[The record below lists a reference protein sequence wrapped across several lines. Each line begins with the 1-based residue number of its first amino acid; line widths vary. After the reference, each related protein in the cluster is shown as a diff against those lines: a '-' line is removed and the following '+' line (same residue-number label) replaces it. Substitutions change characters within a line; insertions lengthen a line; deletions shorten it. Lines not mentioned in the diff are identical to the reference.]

1 MSSLHELLANEGFN
15 GQKFHKDQ
23 KKKVKFREKPPQD
36 ESIALPIYICHDRK
50 GFNFT
55 RPKSDKASSKN
66 GSSVYSSKRG
76 GSDSGKSN
84 KTQVMMMI
92 KNNSNEAAIDEAA
105 IKAVISILSGYAGQ
119 YLRDENFRKSVRE
132 KCYSCFKRRRTESES
147 NDGVFVNM
155 ELGIES
161 IEKLVESEGT
171 KKEMKMKSLRNSI
184 GFLSI
189 VASLNSKSTKNGSTC
204 GTPNSHLSACA
215 QLYLSIVYKLEKND
229 RISSRHLLQVFCDS
243 PFLARTHLLPELWEH
258 FFLPHLLHIKIW
270 YGKEV
275 DFILNS
281 KYMEKEKKMKAL
293 SEVYNEQMDKGTIQ
307 FALYYKEWLKT
318 GVEAPP
324 PLPSLPLPS
333 RPNYGNSRRR
343 SSESFTSHSSIN
355 KSL

>member
-1 MSSLHELLANEGFN
+1 
-15 GQKFHKDQ
+15 
-23 KKKVKFREKPPQD
+23 
-36 ESIALPIYICHDRK
+36 
-50 GFNFT
+50 
-55 RPKSDKASSKN
+55 
-66 GSSVYSSKRG
+66 
-76 GSDSGKSN
+76 
-84 KTQVMMMI
+84 MMMI